1 MKIVTDQLM
10 PTSPLI
16 PLELDKV
23 EYIILHHAEAQFAS
37 WTSINLWHKQNGW
50 SCFGYNEY
58 IRKDGEVIIGRGDN
72 IGAQCA
78 GMNSRSYGICCE
90 GNYEIETEMPAAQ
103 KSALIER
110 IRVNRPRF
118 KNFMS
123 VEPHSKFYPTA
134 CPGVHF
140 PLAEIIQKSEVIDLN
155 LDQAIKVLVDEGIIN
170 SPEFRKKVCEVVQ
183 WESEFVIKIAEKILE
198 LKSQK

>member
-1 MKIVTDQLM
+1 
-10 PTSPLI
+10 
-16 PLELDKV
+16 
-23 EYIILHHAEAQFAS
+23 
-37 WTSINLWHKQNGW
+37 
-50 SCFGYNEY
+50 
-58 IRKDGEVIIGRGDN
+58 
-72 IGAQCA
+72 
-78 GMNSRSYGICCE
+78 
-90 GNYEIETEMPAAQ
+90 
-103 KSALIER
+103 
-110 IRVNRPRF
+110 
-118 KNFMS
+118 MS